1 MTSKTLKSAIW
12 LTLAAGALTLAA
24 GGAAFGKGGP
34 PTDPGGGGGGGGPGE
49 ETFPNNVSVP
59 AYMIGAAA
67 GGAAG
72 CGADGTFAGLLAPTG
87 TPETGFP
94 IDASAYYW
102 VQGVHKWQADCTIVK
117 KVADGGSSQ
126 SVFGEWGDNLTGDAK
141 LKSGSPIRVELTLRG
156 GLVSGAEGYTIV
168 KLEPATLDRLSA
180 YGTLAT
186 SDGAGGYT
194 ATAEEIDTVVYDPD
208 AKYSVWSVGTQTYV
222 VPEEAIAPEIN
233 ATGKIVYGDNLRVPS
248 AGMYVIKFTM
258 PNVTFTGCDVPDTC
272 SSTEASLTINVIGG
286 GGSRPPR
293 R

>member
-24 GGAAFGKGGP
+24 GGVAFGKGGP
-34 PTDPGGGGGGGGPGE
+34 PTDPPGGGGGGPGE

-59 AYMIGAAA
+59 AIMIGTAA
-67 GGAAG
+67 GGATG
-72 CGADGTFAGLLAPTG
+72 CGADGTFAGLLAPSG
-87 TPETGFP
+87 PPETGFP

-102 VQGVHKWQADCTIVK
+102 VQGVHKWQADCTIVDR
-117 KVADGGSSQ
+117 VADVGSPV
-126 SVFGEWGDNLTGDAK
+126 SVRGEWGDNLTGDAK
-141 LKSGSPIRVELTLRG
+141 LKAGSPIRVELLLRG
-156 GLVSGAEGYTIV
+156 GVFSGAEGYTIV

-186 SDGAGGYT
+186 SDGSGGFY
-194 ATAEEIDTVVYDPD
+194 ATAAEIDTVVYDPD
-208 AKYSVWSVGTQTYV
+208 AKYSVWSVDLQDYV

-248 AGMYVIKFTM
+248 AGMYVIKFKM
-258 PNVTFTGCDVPDTC
+258 PNVSFTGCDVPDTC
-272 SSTEASLTINVIGG
+272 SGTEASLSINVVGG

-293 R
+293 K